1 MTEPP
6 RQVHTAVEHLVAKV
20 LLVGGLVGLVLIA
33 IGLGVYAAHGG
44 FHHQVLALKRVPG
57 SQPPGV
63 FTSMRQIVLGLR
75 RRPIDPLA
83 VGAVGLVVLMLTP
96 GVAVAVALP
105 GFLAGRDYRHATIA
119 AAVLSMLL
127 VSLLLAGAVH

>member
-1 MTEPP
+1 VTEP
-6 RQVHTAVEHLVAKV
+6 RQVHTAVEYLVARV
-20 LLVGGLVGLVLIA
+20 LLVGGLVGLLL
-33 IGLGVYAAHGG
+33 IGLGLGMHAANGG
-44 FHHQVLALKRVPG
+44 FHHQVLALQRVPG
-57 SQPPGV
+57 SSPPGV
-63 FTSMRQIVLGLR
+63 FTSMRQIALGLR

-96 GVAVAVALP
+96 GVAVTVALP
-105 GFLAGRDYRHATIA
+105 CFLAARDYRHATIA